1 MAAKQ
6 MTAWKPKGT
15 GEVSRRPRVLTAA
28 SKRIDL
34 DSKMEA
40 QRQRLLRQNW
50 QLSSYTYYDSIPEL
64 GYAIE
69 FIAHCVGRLRIFVG
83 ALSENGTSDLP
94 VAIDDPILDA
104 PPEVIE
110 ACTNALR
117 DLGNGRIAL
126 SNVMET
132 LSINISVT
140 GEAFL
145 LGQEDPITGIVTWT
159 IRSIEEIVIYNDEVM
174 LREGPMTNVGLL
186 GLVPLDP
193 AYTLVTRMWNPHP
206 RFKLLAQSAM
216 RRLCNTCED
225 ILIMRRIIRAT
236 GRSRLA
242 GRGILLV
249 PAELDIP
256 VLNDDNSSL
265 SGDDFMSKLTDAMIT
280 PIRNEGDAS
289 GVVPL
294 VIEGPAEVLK
304 EFRWLDFASTFDE
317 QAMKVRAEL
326 IENMAV
332 GLDIPAEI
340 ITGITDA
347 NHWTAYQVSTD
358 TYRQHI
364 EPHGLTLADMLTS
377 SFLRP
382 YFSTCNLDP
391 ATVDAWVQRIVIGI
405 DPTELVTPTDLSKSA
420 QELYALGAISAKS
433 LRKYNGFTDE
443 DAPTP
448 DEFLAWLI
456 SKQRSWPANLSLG
469 VVHGLNPNL
478 SIPPIETAGTIPGIK
493 PGPGGGVD
501 VGTPIPAVPA
511 SPDASAMIGRMLWQL
526 FEIERQGYVAPD
538 IEAAIIAAASPNN
551 QYLSLESTLLAAA
564 SPSAALPAKSLRLS
578 RQLSQIDR
586 DLQAKLHV
594 AANNALLRQ
603 LEKAGQRVRQKVNGD
618 TETRKKIAHSKNE
631 HVMMLL
637 GQEQVERKG
646 LTASNLMSSEW
657 DGLKE
662 QYYTWTAQAQKA
674 ALVKAQEL
682 SGGDDESTTQV
693 DVTMAAG
700 LASGWAFLQAAM
712 DTIAEHAAYNPNPN
726 VTAEQ
731 AVAALNPD
739 TLVPA
744 GVVRAA
750 VSVAGGTNP
759 SAFTMTTLSSGATVP
774 AIPSSP
780 VGGIGSG
787 STISDY
793 LSSMG
798 ASPQGYTWE
807 WGGSDHPFEPHE
819 DLDGEEFDSW
829 DSAKLDNTG
838 DWPPTDSFFPGDHDG
853 CSCQATPNWV
863 SQDDVDAAQAA
874 VDGS

>member
-50 QLSSYTYYDSIPEL
+50 QLSSWTYFDSIPEL
-64 GYAIE
+64 GYGVD
-69 FIAHCVGRLRIFVG
+69 FKAHCVGRLRIFVA
-83 ALSENGTSDLP
+83 ALSESGESDLP
-94 VAIDDPILDA
+94 IPIDDPTLEA

-110 ACTNALR
+110 ACKNALR

-126 SNVMET
+126 SNVMEAM
-132 LSINISVT
+132 SVNITVA

-145 LGQEDPITGIVTWT
+145 LGQEDPITGIVTWS

-193 AYTLVTRMWNPHP
+193 AYTVVTRMWNPHP
-206 RFKLLAQSAM
+206 RFKLLAQSEM

-265 SGDDFMSKLTDAMIT
+265 SGDDFISKLQDAMIT
-280 PIRNEGDAS
+280 PLRNEGDAS
-289 GVVPL
+289 AVVPL

-304 EFRWLDFASTFDE
+304 EFRWMDFASTFDE
-317 QAMKVRAEL
+317 QAMKVRTEL
-326 IENMAV
+326 IENLAT

-364 EPHGLTLADMLTS
+364 EPHGIALVEMLTGA
-377 SFLRP
+377 FLRP
-382 YFSTCNLDP
+382 YFATCGLEPEVVN
-391 ATVDAWVQRIVIGI
+391 AWIERVVIWY
-405 DPTELVTPTDLSKSA
+405 DPTELVTPTDLSATALALHNVGVISNKTLRDKS
-420 QELYALGAISAKS
+420 
-433 LRKYNGFTDE
+433 GFKDS
-443 DAPTP
+443 DAPSA
-448 DEFLAWLI
+448 DEYLAWLI
-456 SKQRSWPANLSLG
+456 SKQRTWPANLSLG
-469 VVHGLNPNL
+469 VIHGLDPNI

-493 PGPGGGVD
+493 PGAAGGVD
-501 VGTPIPAVPA
+501 VGTPVAAAPAPSELPTDEGA
-511 SPDASAMIGRMLWQL
+511 SMISNALWQL
-526 FEIERQGYVAPD
+526 FMAERFAQP
-538 IEAAIIAAASPNN
+538 EAITI
-551 QYLSLESTLLAAA
+551 ESTLLAAA

-578 RQLSQIDR
+578 RQFSQIDR

-874 VDGS
+874 VDES